1 MPNQRSEKMRMLA
14 LWVTP
19 QQMKLLDK
27 LSRSMGAKSRSEA
40 VRVILFGEE
49 PHEHGVT
56 SD

>member
-1 MPNQRSEKMRMLA
+1 MLA

-40 VRVILFGEE
+40 VRVILFGDE